1 MTHSISIGPTNVT
14 ETDSQ
19 NRTNPGANVKRKA
32 MVSARVDAALK
43 AHLQEI
49 SRTERID
56 LTVVIT
62 QALVARCGGSP
73 QSVRRQPTVRER
85 PVRIIRAPAATDVA
99 LLVALQTVEQSLRA
113 ILLNSCL
120 GRSGSYRQDAIMMM
134 NDIRSLIRNCECTL
148 ELPHV
153 IA

>member
-1 MTHSISIGPTNVT
+1 MNHSRSIDPSNIT
-14 ETDSQ
+14 EADQ
-19 NRTNPGANVKRKA
+19 GKRTSPDVKAKRKTI
-32 MVSARVDAALK
+32 VSARVDAALK
-43 AHLQEI
+43 AHLQDIARVEQA
-49 SRTERID
+49 D
-56 LTVVIT
+56 LTDVIR
-62 QALVARCGGSP
+62 QALVVRCGGSP
-73 QSVRRQPTVRER
+73 QSVRRPPTLRENK
-85 PVRIIRAPAATDVA
+85 VRIIRSPAATDVA

-134 NDIRSLIRNCECTL
+134 NDIRSLIRNCESTL